1 MTPEAKTP
9 LSTQSESESHSVMSD
24 SLQPHGLYSSWNFP
38 GQNIGMGSLSL
49 LTELW
54 GKPYLASFDSKAS
67 TSSVTCPCVSLG
79 CTDHT
84 PVSLCGLRLFSPW
97 RIPGGEVNDCPKCRE
112 ESYLKIEDSPARLVW
127 DQFLNRAWSV
137 TFIRK
142 TSKTGLESAVPEA
155 GKSRSQWLSFA
166 WCPEAC
172 QTAPEL
178 LSICILH
185 SRWADPTGYVS
196 WKASNKRPCDA
207 VVDKPGLPSQPCLWP
222 EGQEDLLQF
231 CESMRREKEGS
242 NVMTRVY
249 HTTPSL
255 PTHSCKYIQQPFC
268 KQPMCPTREDWVN
281 KSTSIRWDIVQPLKM
296 MLTMFRVEH

>member
-38 GQNIGMGSLSL
+38 GQNTGMGSLSL
-49 LTELW
+49 PTELR
-54 GKPYLASFDSKAS
+54 GKPYLASKADSKAS
-67 TSSVTCPCVSLG
+67 TSSLTCPCVSLG

-84 PVSLCGLRLFSPW
+84 PVSLCGLRLFSP
-97 RIPGGEVNDCPKCRE
+97 GGEVNDCPKCRE
-112 ESYLKIEDSPARLVW
+112 ESDLKIEDSPARLVW

-178 LSICILH
+178 LSSELTLLGMSPGRPSTRDPVMQWLTSLGSHLSLVSGQRDRRTYFNFTSLCEGRRRGAMSWPKCTIPHLPFLLTAASVYNSH
-185 SRWADPTGYVS
+185 SAHNLCV
-196 WKASNKRPCDA
+196 
-207 VVDKPGLPSQPCLWP
+207 Q
-222 EGQEDLLQF
+222 QERI
-231 CESMRREKEGS
+231 E
-242 NVMTRVY
+242 
-249 HTTPSL
+249 
-255 PTHSCKYIQQPFC
+255 
-268 KQPMCPTREDWVN
+268 
-281 KSTSIRWDIVQPLKM
+281 
-296 MLTMFRVEH
+296 